1 MLKSEKSNTSN
12 IISLC
17 SVNRRRIIVS
27 FCRSVNPSVRIFTIA
42 SSPTILVRICWHF
55 NTMFYYYG
63 VSKWLARIVAS
74 YQARHWHR
82 QVPSDLSLEKHV
94 SVVDSLV
101 RPAFSISGIFVVSGS
116 HWMRSQQQHSSMR
129 LWLLA
134 LTTATPYWPGRR
146 SSQQTSCSA
155 WWILLPA
162 SLATLGSSTAACRGY
177 CTTNSTGSM
186 SPTEY
191 NSSSP
196 CWWTDVFMELL
207 RCTWWKVAHK

>member
-1 MLKSEKSNTSN
+1 MFSQPTKNYRVIL
-12 IISLC
+12 
-17 SVNRRRIIVS
+17 SV
-27 FCRSVNPSVRIFTIA
+27 CESVCPRLQFTIA

-63 VSKWLARIVAS
+63 VSKWLSRIVAS

-101 RPAFSISGIFVVSGS
+101 RPAFSVSGRFVVSGS
-116 HWMRSQQQHSSMR
+116 HWMRSKQQHSSMR

-146 SSQQTSCSA
+146 RSQQTSCNV
-155 WWILLPA
+155 WWTLLPA
-162 SLATLGSSTAACRGY
+162 SLATLGSSMAACRG
-177 CTTNSTGSM
+177 
-186 SPTEY
+186 
-191 NSSSP
+191 
-196 CWWTDVFMELL
+196 
-207 RCTWWKVAHK
+207 